1 MGNENERPSEPQ
13 TQSETPAVPQ
23 PVQDLPVDNKVM
35 RDVYN
40 IDHAYGDY

>member
-13 TQSETPAVPQ
+13 PPAVPQ